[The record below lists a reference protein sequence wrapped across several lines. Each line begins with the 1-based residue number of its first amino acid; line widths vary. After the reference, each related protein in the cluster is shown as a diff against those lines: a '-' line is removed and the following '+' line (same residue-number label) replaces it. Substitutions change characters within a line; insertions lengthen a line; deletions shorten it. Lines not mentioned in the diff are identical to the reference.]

1 MNTPDNSDIGYFL
14 EVDLS
19 YLYKMRQK
27 NIYFPICP
35 ENKSESEDVFDDY
48 MTRIKPKN
56 FM

>member
-27 NIYFPICP
+27 KYIFPIL
-35 ENKSESEDVFDDY
+35 S
-48 MTRIKPKN
+48 
-56 FM
+56 